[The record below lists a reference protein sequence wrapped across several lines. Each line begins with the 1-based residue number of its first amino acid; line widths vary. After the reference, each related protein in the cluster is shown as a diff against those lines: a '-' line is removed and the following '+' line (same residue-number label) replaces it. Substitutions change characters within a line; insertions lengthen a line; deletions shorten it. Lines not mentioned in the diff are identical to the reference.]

1 MKSIEEVL
9 EKVYSEN
16 VDNLLVNVDTEY
28 LDYVKNGY
36 RDYLNRQ
43 YKDEYED
50 YPDLDKLYNVLIGIE
65 KSAWATMPI
74 NDKLRTFVK
83 DDAFLE
89 LEKISISALNMAKD
103 KLENGLVTLEEVT
116 DDLAKSMKEYNDK
129 VLPFNKEYA
138 SELLSEGLID
148 LSYACGKSLDQSF
161 RLSSNI
167 QSR

>member
-50 YPDLDKLYNVLIGIE
+50 YPALDKLYNVLIGIE
-65 KSAWATMPI
+65 KSAWVAMPI
-74 NDKLRTFVK
+74 NDRLRTFVK
-83 DDAFLE
+83 DEAFLE